1 MRRGGSLL
9 SAENV
14 AFVIFFLFLLVYPLT
29 TDEFGLL
36 NTAYFMA
43 ITLVPLSLALIWG
56 KAGILSF
63 GQTAFFGIG
72 GYLYGIYT
80 LNVLGSAATWTG
92 ILVGVLS
99 GGIVAAV
106 LGWFMFY
113 GGVNDVFV
121 GLTTLSL
128 TLVLQT
134 FMAQTAGDEWMVGE
148 ARLNGYNGMYL
159 PQISVGDVPLYG
171 QPLYFLYFAIM
182 IGVYLLLRWLAS
194 SRWGYGLLALQENR
208 PRTETFGYNVRLMQV
223 QVFALAGCIAAL
235 SGVLYAS
242 WGSYIDPSSMGLT
255 AAITPVIYVAIG
267 GRRSL
272 TAAMISSMILLK
284 LSQSLASSAPEY
296 ALVIFGLLA
305 LLAVLFVPEGFVV
318 AAFNAID
325 RWLFRR
331 PTAPPP
337 PGPGEIAPGL
347 PPMPPSTGGGS
358 LRRPGELT

>member
-1 MRRGGSLL
+1 MRRVRSFIT
-9 SAENV
+9 AENI
-14 AFVIFFLFLLVYPLT
+14 AFLIFFIFLLIYPAT
-29 TDEFGLL
+29 TDDFEIL

-43 ITLVPLSLALIWG
+43 ITLMALSLAMIWG

-80 LNVLGSAATWTG
+80 LNVLGSGATWFG
-92 ILVGVLS
+92 ILVGVLA
-99 GGIVAAV
+99 GGVVAAV
-106 LGWFMFY
+106 LGYFMFY

-121 GLTTLSL
+121 GLTTLAL

-134 FMAQTAGDEWMVGE
+134 FMAQTAGPEWTVGE
-148 ARLNGYNGMYL
+148 ARLNGYNGMYV
-159 PQISVGDVPLYG
+159 PQISIGDMPLYG
-171 QPLYFLYFAIM
+171 KPLYFLYFAIL
-182 IGVYLLLRWLAS
+182 IVAYLLLRWLAG

-223 QVFALAGCIAAL
+223 QVFCLAGCIAAL

-242 WGSYIDPSSMGLT
+242 WGSYLDPSSMGLT

-305 LLAVLFVPEGFVV
+305 LLAVLFVPAGFMV
-318 AAFNAID
+318 AAFDVLD

-331 PTAPPP
+331 PDANSGTSS
-337 PGPGEIAPGL
+337 GPATPMAGEASQHG
-347 PPMPPSTGGGS
+347 
-358 LRRPGELT
+358 

>member
-1 MRRGGSLL
+1 MSRGAAWLK
-9 SAENV
+9 AENI
-14 AFVIFFLFLLVYPLT
+14 AFTLFFLFLLIYPQT
-29 TDEFGLL
+29 TDEFSLL

-43 ITLVPLSLALIWG
+43 ITLMALGLALIWG

-63 GQTAFFGIG
+63 GQTAFFGVG

-80 LNVLGSAATWTG
+80 LNLLGSGATWIG
-92 ILVGVLS
+92 ILIGVLA
-99 GGIVAAV
+99 GGLVAAV
-106 LGWFMFY
+106 LGYFMFF

-121 GLTTLSL
+121 GLTTLAL

-134 FMAQTAGDEWMVGE
+134 FMAQTAGPEWSVGE
-148 ARLNGYNGMYL
+148 ARLNGYNGMYV
-159 PQISVGDVPLYG
+159 PQISFGDMPLYG
-171 QPLYFLYFAIM
+171 KPLYFLYFGIM
-182 IGVYLLLRWLAS
+182 IGVYLLLRWLAG

-223 QVFALAGCIAAL
+223 QVFALAGSIAAL

-284 LSQSLASSAPEY
+284 LSQSLASTAPEY
-296 ALVIFGLLA
+296 ALVIFGVLA
-305 LLAVLFVPEGFVV
+305 LLAVLFVPEGFMV
-318 AAFNAID
+318 ALFNIID

-331 PTAPPP
+331 SVRDTRQGSGEVV
-337 PGPGEIAPGL
+337 PG
-347 PPMPPSTGGGS
+347 
-358 LRRPGELT
+358 RGELA

>member
-1 MRRGGSLL
+1 MTRVASLIR
-9 SAENV
+9 AENI
-14 AFVIFFLFLLVYPLT
+14 AFLVFFVFMLVYPST
-29 TDEFGLL
+29 TDDFGIL

-43 ITLVPLSLALIWG
+43 ITLMALSLAMIWG

-80 LNVLGSAATWTG
+80 LNVLGSGATWTG
-92 ILVGVLS
+92 ILVGVAS
-99 GGIVAAV
+99 GAIVAAV
-106 LGWFMFY
+106 LGYFMFY

-121 GLTTLSL
+121 GLTTLAL

-134 FMAQTAGDEWMVGE
+134 FMAQTAGPEWSVGE
-148 ARLNGYNGMYL
+148 ARLNGYNGMYV
-159 PQISVGDVPLYG
+159 PQISIGDTPLYG
-171 QPLYFLYFAIM
+171 KPLYFLYLAIL
-182 IGVYLLLRWLAS
+182 IGVYLLLRWLAG

-223 QVFALAGCIAAL
+223 QVFCLAGAVAAL

-284 LSQSLASSAPEY
+284 LSQSLASTAPEY
-296 ALVIFGLLA
+296 ALVIFGVLA
-305 LLAVLFVPEGFVV
+305 LLAVLFVPEGFMV
-318 AAFNAID
+318 AVFNALD

-331 PTAPPP
+331 
-337 PGPGEIAPGL
+337 
-347 PPMPPSTGGGS
+347 GGAGASAEPRDGS
-358 LRRPGELT
+358 ASAGQVSG

>member
-1 MRRGGSLL
+1 MRRGAALFR
-9 SAENV
+9 AENI
-14 AFVIFFLFLLVYPLT
+14 AFVVFFVYMLVYPLT
-29 TDEFGLL
+29 TDEFSIL

-43 ITLVPLSLALIWG
+43 ITLMALSLAMIWG

-80 LNVLGSAATWTG
+80 LNVLGSGATWIG
-92 ILVGVLS
+92 ILVGVLA

-106 LGWFMFY
+106 LGYFMFY

-121 GLTTLSL
+121 GLTTLAL

-134 FMAQTAGDEWMVGE
+134 FMAQTAGPEWTVGE
-148 ARLNGYNGMYL
+148 ARLNGYNGMYV
-159 PQISVGDVPLYG
+159 PQISIGDVPLYG
-171 QPLYFLYFAIM
+171 RPLYFLYLGIL
-182 IGVYLLLRWLAS
+182 IGVYLLLRWLAG

-223 QVFALAGCIAAL
+223 QVFALAGSVAAL

-284 LSQSLASSAPEY
+284 LSQSLASNAPQY

-318 AAFNAID
+318 AVFNALD
-325 RWLFRR
+325 RWVFRR
-331 PTAPPP
+331 PAGRQNEASGDVPPDP
-337 PGPGEIAPGL
+337 RQV
-347 PPMPPSTGGGS
+347 S
-358 LRRPGELT
+358 

>member
-1 MRRGGSLL
+1 MRRGVSWLK
-9 SAENV
+9 AENI
-14 AFVIFFLFLLVYPLT
+14 AFAIFFLYLLRYPLT
-29 TDEFGLL
+29 TDEFSFDLL

-43 ITLVPLSLALIWG
+43 ITLMALSLALIWG

-80 LNVLGSAATWTG
+80 LNVLGSGATWIG
-92 ILVGVLS
+92 ILAGVLA
-99 GGIVAAV
+99 GGLVAAV
-106 LGWFMFY
+106 LGYFMFY

-121 GLTTLSL
+121 GLTTLAL

-134 FMAQTAGDEWMVGE
+134 FMAQTAGPEWTVGE
-148 ARLNGYNGMYL
+148 ARLNGYNGMYV
-159 PQISVGDVPLYG
+159 PQISIGDMPLSGRPLY
-171 QPLYFLYFAIM
+171 YLYFAIM
-182 IGVYLLLRWLAS
+182 IGVYLLLRWLAG

-223 QVFALAGCIAAL
+223 QVFCLAGGVAAL

-284 LSQSLASSAPEY
+284 LSQSLASSAPQY

-305 LLAVLFVPEGFVV
+305 LLAVLFVPEGFMV
-318 AAFNAID
+318 ALFNAID
-325 RWLFRR
+325 RLLFRR
-331 PTAPPP
+331 PAV
-337 PGPGEIAPGL
+337 GPGSGSGDVVPG
-347 PPMPPSTGGGS
+347 
-358 LRRPGELT
+358 RGELA

>member
-1 MRRGGSLL
+1 MTRVASLIR
-9 SAENV
+9 AENI
-14 AFVIFFLFLLVYPLT
+14 AFLVFFVFMLVYPST
-29 TDEFGLL
+29 TDDFGIL

-43 ITLVPLSLALIWG
+43 ITLMALSLAMIWG

-80 LNVLGSAATWTG
+80 LNVLGSGATWIG
-92 ILVGVLS
+92 ILVGVAS
-99 GGIVAAV
+99 GAIVAAV
-106 LGWFMFY
+106 LGYFMFY

-121 GLTTLSL
+121 GLTTLAL

-134 FMAQTAGDEWMVGE
+134 FMAQTAGPEWSVGE
-148 ARLNGYNGMYL
+148 ARLNGYNGMYV
-159 PQISVGDVPLYG
+159 PQISIGDTPLYG
-171 QPLYFLYFAIM
+171 KPLYFLYLAIL
-182 IGVYLLLRWLAS
+182 IGVYLLLRWLAG

-223 QVFALAGCIAAL
+223 QVFCLAGAVAAL

-284 LSQSLASSAPEY
+284 LSQSLASTAPEY
-296 ALVIFGLLA
+296 ALVIFGVLA
-305 LLAVLFVPEGFVV
+305 LLAVLFVPEGFMV
-318 AAFNAID
+318 AVFNALD

-331 PTAPPP
+331 GEAGASA
-337 PGPGEIAPGL
+337 GPRD
-347 PPMPPSTGGGS
+347 GS
-358 LRRPGELT
+358 ASAGQVSG

>member
-1 MRRGGSLL
+1 MRRGGWLL

-14 AFVIFFLFLLVYPLT
+14 AFVVFLSFLLVYPLT
-29 TDEFGLL
+29 TDEFSVL

-43 ITLVPLSLALIWG
+43 ISLMALSLALIWG

-80 LNVLGSAATWTG
+80 LNVLGSGATWIG
-92 ILVGVLS
+92 ILAGVVA
-99 GGIVAAV
+99 GAIVAAT
-106 LGWFMFY
+106 LGYFMFY

-121 GLTTLSL
+121 GLTTLAL

-134 FMAQTAGDEWMVGE
+134 FMAQTAGSEWTVGE
-148 ARLNGYNGMYL
+148 ARLNGYNGMYV
-159 PQISVGDVPLYG
+159 PQISVGDAPLYG
-171 QPLYFLYFAIM
+171 KPLYFLYLAFL
-182 IGVYLLLRWLAS
+182 IGVYLLLRWLS
-194 SRWGYGLLALQENR
+194 GTRWGYGLLALQENR

-223 QVFALAGCIAAL
+223 QVFCLAGAVAAL

-242 WGSYIDPSSMGLT
+242 WGSYIDPSSMGIT

-284 LSQSLASSAPEY
+284 VSQSLASSAPQY

-305 LLAVLFVPEGFVV
+305 LLAVLFVPEGFMV
-318 AAFNAID
+318 AVFNALD
-325 RWLFRR
+325 RWVFRR
-331 PTAPPP
+331 PPANHGGETNDAT
-337 PGPGEIAPGL
+337 PGTRQV
-347 PPMPPSTGGGS
+347 S
-358 LRRPGELT
+358 

>member
-9 SAENV
+9 RAENI
-14 AFVIFFLFLLVYPLT
+14 AFAVFLVFMLVYPLT
-29 TDEFGLL
+29 TDEFSIL

-43 ITLVPLSLALIWG
+43 ISLMALSLALIWG

-80 LNVLGSAATWTG
+80 LNVLGSGATWAG
-92 ILVGVLS
+92 ILVGVLA
-99 GGIVAAV
+99 GGIVAAI
-106 LGWFMFY
+106 LGYFMFY

-121 GLTTLSL
+121 GLTTLAL

-134 FMAQTAGDEWMVGE
+134 FMAQTAGSEWTVGE
-148 ARLNGYNGMYL
+148 ARLNGYNGMYM
-159 PQISVGDVPLYG
+159 PQISVGDAPLYG
-171 QPLYFLYFAIM
+171 RPLYFLYLGIL
-182 IGVYLLLRWLAS
+182 IGVYLLLRWLS
-194 SRWGYGLLALQENR
+194 ETRWGYGLLALQENR

-223 QVFALAGCIAAL
+223 QVFCLAGAVAAL

-242 WGSYIDPSSMGLT
+242 WGSYIDPSSMGIT

-284 LSQSLASSAPEY
+284 LSQSLASNAPQY

-305 LLAVLFVPEGFVV
+305 LLAVLFVPEGFMVSV
-318 AAFNAID
+318 FNALD
-325 RWLFRR
+325 RWVFRR
-331 PTAPPP
+331 PAAERDVE
-337 PGPGEIAPGL
+337 PGDAAPGTRQA
-347 PPMPPSTGGGS
+347 S
-358 LRRPGELT
+358 

>member
-1 MRRGGSLL
+1 MRSFRWLIT
-9 SAENV
+9 AENL
-14 AFVIFFLFLLVYPLT
+14 AGVIFIVFMLLYPFT
-29 TDEFGLL
+29 SDEFELL
-36 NTAYFMA
+36 NAAYFMA
-43 ITLVPLSLALIWG
+43 ITLMALSLAMIWG

-72 GYLYGIYT
+72 GYVYGIYT
-80 LNVLGSAATWTG
+80 LNLLGSGATWAG
-92 ILVGVLS
+92 ILVGVVAGSL
-99 GGIVAAV
+99 VAAV
-106 LGWFMFY
+106 LGYFMFY

-121 GLTTLSL
+121 GLTTLAL

-134 FMAQTAGDEWMVGE
+134 FMAQTAGPEWKIGE
-148 ARLNGYNGMYL
+148 ARLNGYNGMYVS
-159 PQISVGDVPLYG
+159 QISIGDMPLYG
-171 QPLYFLYFAIM
+171 KPLYFLYLGILV
-182 IGVYLLLRWLAS
+182 GVYLLLRWLAG

-223 QVFALAGCIAAL
+223 QVFCLAGGVAAL

-296 ALVIFGLLA
+296 ALVIFGVLA
-305 LLAVLFVPEGFVV
+305 LLAVLFVPEGFMA
-318 AAFNAID
+318 AAFNALD
-325 RWLFRR
+325 RWV
-331 PTAPPP
+331 
-337 PGPGEIAPGL
+337 
-347 PPMPPSTGGGS
+347 
-358 LRRPGELT
+358 LRRPLADGAAGLDAGDTSPNETGS

>member
-1 MRRGGSLL
+1 LADAAERHEVGQVRRVASLL
-9 SAENV
+9 KAENV
-14 AFVIFFLFLLVYPLT
+14 AFVVFLAYLLIYPFT
-29 TDEFGLL
+29 TDDFSIG

-43 ITLVPLSLALIWG
+43 ITLMALSLAMIWG

-72 GYLYGIYT
+72 GYLFGIYT
-80 LNVLGSAATWTG
+80 LNVLGSGATWIG
-92 ILVGVLS
+92 ILVGVLA
-99 GGIVAAV
+99 GGIVAVV
-106 LGWFMFY
+106 LGYFMFY

-121 GLTTLSL
+121 GLTTLAL

-134 FMAQTAGDEWMVGE
+134 FMAQTAGPEWAVGE
-148 ARLNGYNGMYL
+148 ARLNGYNGMYV
-159 PQISVGDVPLYG
+159 PQISIDDAPLFG
-171 QPLYFLYFAIM
+171 KPLYFLYLAIL
-182 IGVYLLLRWLAS
+182 IGVYLLLRWLS
-194 SRWGYGLLALQENR
+194 GSRWGYGLLALQENR

-223 QVFALAGCIAAL
+223 QVFCLAGAVAAL

-284 LSQSLASSAPEY
+284 LSQSLASNAPQY

-318 AAFNAID
+318 AAFNALD

-331 PTAPPP
+331 PVSAR
-337 PGPGEIAPGL
+337 GMAPGEASPG
-347 PPMPPSTGGGS
+347 TRQVG
-358 LRRPGELT
+358 

>member
-1 MRRGGSLL
+1 MRRVRSFIT
-9 SAENV
+9 AENI
-14 AFVIFFLFLLVYPLT
+14 AFLIFFIFLLIYPAT
-29 TDEFGLL
+29 TDDFEIL

-43 ITLVPLSLALIWG
+43 ITLMALSLAMIWG

-80 LNVLGSAATWTG
+80 LNVLGSEATWIG
-92 ILVGVLS
+92 ILVGVLA
-99 GGIVAAV
+99 GGIIAAV
-106 LGWFMFY
+106 LGYFMFY

-121 GLTTLSL
+121 GLTTLAL

-134 FMAQTAGDEWMVGE
+134 FMAQTAGPEWTVGE
-148 ARLNGYNGMYL
+148 ARLNGYNGMYV
-159 PQISVGDVPLYG
+159 PQISIGDMPLYG
-171 QPLYFLYFAIM
+171 KPLYFLYFAILL
-182 IGVYLLLRWLAS
+182 GAYLLLRWLAG

-223 QVFALAGCIAAL
+223 QVFCLAGCVAAL

-284 LSQSLASSAPEY
+284 LSQSLASTAPEY

-305 LLAVLFVPEGFVV
+305 LLAVLFVPEGFMV
-318 AAFNAID
+318 AAFNALD

-331 PTAPPP
+331 PAANGGTDPGSVAPVA
-337 PGPGEIAPGL
+337 GEVSQRG
-347 PPMPPSTGGGS
+347 
-358 LRRPGELT
+358 

>member
-1 MRRGGSLL
+1 MRRWAALL
-9 SAENV
+9 KAENV
-14 AFVIFFLFLLVYPLT
+14 AFVIFLLVLLIYPST
-29 TDEFGLL
+29 TDEFSIL

-43 ITLVPLSLALIWG
+43 LSLMGLSLAMIWG

-80 LNVLGSAATWTG
+80 INVLGSGATWVG
-92 ILVGVLS
+92 ILVGIVAGS
-99 GGIVAAV
+99 IVAAV
-106 LGWFMFY
+106 LGYFMFY

-121 GLTTLSL
+121 GLTTLAL

-134 FMAQTAGDEWMVGE
+134 FMAQTAGPEWTVGE
-148 ARLNGYNGMYL
+148 ARLNGYNGMYV
-159 PQISVGDVPLYG
+159 PQISIGDMPLYG
-171 QPLYFLYFAIM
+171 RPLYLLYLAIL
-182 IGVYLLLRWLAS
+182 IGVYLVLRWLAG

-223 QVFALAGCIAAL
+223 QVFALAGGVAAL

-284 LSQSLASSAPEY
+284 LSQSLSSAAPEY
-296 ALVIFGLLA
+296 ALIIFGLVA
-305 LLAVLFVPEGFVV
+305 LLAVLFVPEGFMV
-318 AAFNAID
+318 ALFNLLD
-325 RWLFRR
+325 RLVFRR
-331 PTAPPP
+331 APADPD
-337 PGPGEIAPGL
+337 A
-347 PPMPPSTGGGS
+347 GS
-358 LRRPGELT
+358 GNGSPRASQASG

>member
-1 MRRGGSLL
+1 MRRGASLL
-9 SAENV
+9 TAENI
-14 AFVIFFLFLLVYPLT
+14 AFVVFLIFMLVYPMR

-36 NTAYFMA
+36 NTAYFLA
-43 ITLVPLSLALIWG
+43 ITLMALSLAMIWG

-80 LNVLGSAATWTG
+80 LNMLGSAATWAG
-92 ILVGVLS
+92 VLVGVLA
-99 GGIVAAV
+99 GGIVAIV
-106 LGWFMFY
+106 LGYFMFY

-121 GLTTLSL
+121 GLTTLAL

-134 FMAQTAGDEWMVGE
+134 FMAQTAGDEWTVGE
-148 ARLNGYNGMYL
+148 ARLNGYNGMYV
-159 PQISVGDVPLYG
+159 PQISIGDMPLYG
-171 QPLYFLYFAIM
+171 RPLYFFYFGIVIAA
-182 IGVYLLLRWLAS
+182 YLLLRWLAS

-208 PRTETFGYNVRLMQV
+208 PRTETFGYNVRFMQV
-223 QVFALAGCIAAL
+223 QVFCLAGCVAAL

-242 WGSYIDPSSMGLT
+242 WGGYIDPSSMGIT

-284 LSQSLASSAPEY
+284 LSQTLASSAPEY

-305 LLAVLFVPEGFVV
+305 LLAVLFVPEGFMV
-318 AAFNAID
+318 ALFNAVD
-325 RWLFRR
+325 RWL
-331 PTAPPP
+331 
-337 PGPGEIAPGL
+337 
-347 PPMPPSTGGGS
+347 
-358 LRRPGELT
+358 LRRPRADKGQPSEVVAGPRQVS